1 VEQQASRTS
10 QRGLEEAALGVREAL
25 VGLQCRCHYL
35 SLALGAWVAMAKECE
50 EALRLRAA
58 PAPRWTRP
66 EVVEQEAA
74 HALVDELELVD
85 EQHLREEDDLPEVQ
99 EAHDAEVL
107 DDLTSEH
114 I

>member
-1 VEQQASRTS
+1 MSRTS

-35 SLALGAWVAMAKECE
+35 SLAFGASVAMAKECE

-66 EVVEQEAA
+66 EGVEQEAA
-74 HALVDELELVD
+74 KCVLVDELELVA
-85 EQHLREEDDLPEVQ
+85 EQHLREADDLPERYRRRTMWRCWMV
-99 EAHDAEVL
+99 
-107 DDLTSEH
+107 
-114 I
+114 